1 MSRASRL
8 SDVTTIASSKL
19 IPSGLMRKPDSLSNI
34 GDRKFSNVAN
44 KLSRR
49 VLSHPWDQHLFSFFL
64 PDLEK
69 RVVKFINFL
78 IIIIIIIIMRNK
90 NVKRI
95 KEFLRVVHVRKNVG
109 IRSNAL

>member
-64 PDLEK
+64 LDLEK

-78 IIIIIIIIMRNK
+78 IIIIIIIMRNK